1 MSQQTSEYRHFS
13 AAVDIELRADGRLF
27 DVWSIGPSSI
37 AVKEPQEISAGDAE
51 ILLPVDGKLFKW
63 AIRLSFGSV
72 PFDKKSKSFPLDDSL
87 LRPE

>member
-37 AVKEPQEISAGDAE
+37 VLKEPQEIPAGEAE
-51 ILLPVDGKLFKW
+51 ILLLVDGKLFKW
-63 AIRLSFGSV
+63 KIRLPFGSV
-72 PFDKKSKSFPLDDSL
+72 PFDEEIEIVPLGRL
-87 LRPE
+87 TLAT